1 MQSRIRVL
9 VKKCYFLIDV
19 DEQHHGFSTLRY
31 AIKICNEGMQQR
43 YAIKIGS
50 KKKQWGTATKVCND
64 HMSDSMS
71 SWQGG
76 DRLKQVI

>member
-1 MQSRIRVL
+1 MFLILFAFMQSRIRVL

-50 KKKQWGTATKVCND
+50 KKTMRNCNKG
-64 HMSDSMS
+64 M
-71 SWQGG
+71 Q
-76 DRLKQVI
+76 